1 MLYAVA
7 RHNFPAYSTPS
18 HATCCTQPT
27 PCNVMP
33 HHSMPHHSTPC
44 HTTPLHATPHHSTPL
59 HATPN
64 HASIMLHHA
73 KLSQATQ
80 MSCNAM
86 PYATRD
92 ATPNMPQ
99 EPYATQFPAISS
111 HAIPNRSMPCHG
123 NATPFHVIHTK
134 PRQSTPPCYVILSM
148 QRHAIPHHPMP
159 HEPHVARHDLLS
171 YSSHAK
177 PSRATH

>member
-1 MLYAVA
+1 MLLYAITSRPIPRQA
-7 RHNFPAYSTPS
+7 KPRHML
-18 HATCCTQPT
+18 HAANAMQ
-27 PCNVMP
+27 
-33 HHSMPHHSTPC
+33 C
-44 HTTPLHATPHHSTPL
+44 HATPLHATPLHSMPHHSTPL

-134 PRQSTPPCYVILSM
+134 PRQSTPCYVILSM